1 MKLIKKYKVL
11 IILILVCTSIFF
23 IYKKN
28 DKNNINYTSLGD
40 ALAIGVDSFGRI
52 DYGYSDYVKD
62 FLKEQN
68 KLNQYIKSFS
78 NKNMSIEKLYEYIL
92 INKKIKLKNREYNIR
107 KTLRETEILTISIGL
122 NDLIYNLNITNVK
135 TEYKLDCIISNITD
149 DFNMLIKEIKKYY
162 PGKIYIIGYYKSK
175 AYNSLTNSGIDKLNK
190 MYKENKDVVYIPIDD
205 ILNYDKDSFS
215 NSDSY
220 YPNRIGYQKISQK
233 IISKIS
239 KKLEK

>member
-11 IILILVCTSIFF
+11 IIFILVCTSIFF
-23 IYKKN
+23 IYKRN

-40 ALAIGVDSFGRI
+40 ALAIGVDSFGRV

-62 FLKEQN
+62 FLKEKD

-78 NKNMSIEKLYEYIL
+78 DENMSIEKLYEYIL
-92 INKKIKLKNREYNIR
+92 INKKIKLKNKEYNIR
-107 KTLRETEILTISIGL
+107 KTLRETEILTISVGL
-122 NDLIYNLNITNVK
+122 NDLIYNLNITNAK
-135 TEYKLDCIISNITD
+135 TEFKLDCIVSNITNE
-149 DFNMLIKEIKKYY
+149 FNMLIKEIKKYY

-175 AYNSLTNSGIDKLNK
+175 MYSSLTNMGIDKLNK
-190 MYKENKDVVYIPIDD
+190 MYQENNDVIYISTDD

-215 NSDSY
+215 NPDSY